1 MLSFS
6 PWHSICLLFPTTKAI
21 QRLLVQAETSPPG
34 NRPNQKTLP
43 IFPYRRPG
51 DVTAER
57 RPTDVSVFCKPMG
70 GINYGAQ
77 VLAATTQFS
86 VPHCQRICVRPLL
99 AAGMVAITIIFVDRD
114 HKGNAIHYRHLLL
127 NCLPDQPCV

>member
-70 GINYGAQ
+70 GINYRPQA
-77 VLAATTQFS
+77 LPATPQFS
-86 VPHCQRICVRPLL
+86 IPPSHPLSPPPS
-99 AAGMVAITIIFVDRD
+99 
-114 HKGNAIHYRHLLL
+114 
-127 NCLPDQPCV
+127 LPSAPL

>member
-57 RPTDVSVFCKPMG
+57 RPKDVSGFCKPMG
-70 GINYGAQ
+70 GINYGGQ
-77 VLAATTQFS
+77 GLAATTQCS
-86 VPHCQRICVRPLL
+86 VRHCQRIYLRPLL
-99 AAGMVAITIIFVDRD
+99 AGRVQAKT
-114 HKGNAIHYRHLLL
+114 
-127 NCLPDQPCV
+127 